1 MVTQKI
7 LLVDDEPKVGV
18 SLKESLEALGQ
29 DYAVS
34 HVLSAEAALA
44 ALAAN
49 PIDLVVTD
57 LRMPG
62 LSGLDLLTR
71 VRRDQPQL
79 PTILITAY
87 GSAEVAAA
95 SRRLQTSRYLT
106 KPFHMEEF
114 ARAVQEV
121 LAQPPAEQSPRA
133 PLTDKKLERL
143 TQRLQDL
150 RLEASVDSVLLVDA
164 AGQLLAEIGATD
176 GVETAEVIEP
186 LRGCFEAPAAIARQ
200 WREGHAFNLLYHE
213 GVRFDLCA
221 STISAN
227 LFVVMVFDRRQGP
240 TRIGVVWLYL
250 KRAILDLQNVLLR
263 ADDSPLPADGGPLAQ

>member
-1 MVTQKI
+1 MTKKI
-7 LLVDDEPKVGV
+7 LIVDDEPKVGV
-18 SLKESLEALGQ
+18 SLKESLESLGQ

-34 HVLSAEAALA
+34 HVLSAEAALS
-44 ALAAN
+44 ALADD

-71 VRRDQPQL
+71 VRRDQPRL

-87 GSAEVAAA
+87 GSDEVAAA
-95 SRRLQTSRYLT
+95 SRRLQTSRYFT

-114 ARAVQEV
+114 VRAVQEV
-121 LAQPPAEQSPRA
+121 LSSPPAERSSVA
-133 PLTDKKLERL
+133 PLTGKKLERM

-150 RLEASVDSVLLVDA
+150 RFEAGAHSVLLADA
-164 AGQLLAEIGATD
+164 IGQLLAEIGATD
-176 GVETAEVIEP
+176 GYEAAELIEP
-186 LRGCFEAPAAIARQ
+186 LRRGFEAPAVIAQQ
-200 WREGHAFNLLYHE
+200 WREERAFNLLYHE

-221 STISAN
+221 SNVSAN

-250 KRAILDLQNVLLR
+250 KRAILDLQNVLMR
-263 ADDSPLPADGGPLAQ
+263 ADDSALPTSGWPLTH

>member
-1 MVTQKI
+1 VTKRI
-7 LLVDDEPKVGV
+7 LIVDDEPKVGV
-18 SLKESLEALGQ
+18 SLKESLESLGQ

-34 HVLSAEAALA
+34 HVLSAEAALSV
-44 ALAAN
+44 LADD

-87 GSAEVAAA
+87 GSDDVAAA

-106 KPFHMEEF
+106 KPFHIEEF
-114 ARAVQEV
+114 VRAVQEV
-121 LAQPPAEQSPRA
+121 LVQPPAERSAA
-133 PLTDKKLERL
+133 PTTDKKLERM

-150 RLEASVDSVLLVDA
+150 RLEAGADGVLLADVT
-164 AGQLLAEIGATD
+164 GQLLAEIGATE
-176 GVETAEVIEP
+176 GVEAAELVEP
-186 LRGCFEAPAAIARQ
+186 LRGCFEAPAAIAQQ
-200 WREGHAFNLLYHE
+200 WHEERSFNLLYHE

-221 STISAN
+221 SNVSAD
-227 LFVVMVFDRRQGP
+227 LFVVIVFDRRQGP

-250 KRAILDLQNVLLR
+250 KRAILDLQNVLRR
-263 ADDSPLPADGGPLAQ
+263 ADDSAPPTGG

>member
-1 MVTQKI
+1 VPQKI
-7 LLVDDEPKVGV
+7 LLVDDEPKIGV

-44 ALAAN
+44 MLAAD

-87 GSAEVAAA
+87 GSDEVAAA

-106 KPFHMEEF
+106 KPFQIEEF
-114 ARAVQEV
+114 VRTVQEV
-121 LAQPPAEQSPRA
+121 LAQPPAERSPGT
-133 PLTDKKLERL
+133 LTSKKLECL

-150 RLEASVDSVLLVDA
+150 RLEANVDSVLLADA
-164 AGQLLAEIGATD
+164 AGQLLAEIGTTE
-176 GVETAEVIEP
+176 GVEAAEMIEP
-186 LRGCFEAPAAIARQ
+186 LRSCFKVPAAIAQQ
-200 WREGHAFNLLYHE
+200 WHEERPFNLLYHE

-221 STISAN
+221 SNVSAN

-250 KRAILDLQNVLLR
+250 KRAILDLQNMLLR
-263 ADDSPLPADGGPLAQ
+263 ADDSAQPAGGWPLTQ